1 VNARPTLV
9 EAEAAVEQV
18 REAIKVIG
26 RVRDVQVQVRCAWQQ
41 IDDLPEEDAAELKRR
56 IAAVT
61 REYLNQQMQA
71 VRPHFDVKAT
81 CHPSA
86 EINGITMS
94 LPMIYQEPG
103 VTA

>member
-1 VNARPTLV
+1 MNARPTLV

-41 IDDLPEEDAAELKRR
+41 IDDLPQEAAEDLKRQ
-56 IAAVT
+56 IAHVVELWLAH
-61 REYLNQQMQA
+61 QPQA
-71 VRPHFDVKAT
+71 VRPHFDVKTT

-86 EINGITMS
+86 EINAITMG
-94 LPMIYQEPG
+94 LPMIYQEPV
-103 VTA
+103 VTR